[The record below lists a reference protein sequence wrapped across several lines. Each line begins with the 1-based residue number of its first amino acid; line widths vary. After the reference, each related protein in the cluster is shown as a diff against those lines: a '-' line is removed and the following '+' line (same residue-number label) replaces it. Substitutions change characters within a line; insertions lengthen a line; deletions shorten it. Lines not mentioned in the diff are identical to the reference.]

1 MKIIRDRVSAWTAVA
16 LFAVAIA
23 AAGGCKTAQ
32 KSTEAAKLDFTLKD
46 VNGHDVRLSDFK
58 GKPLLINFWATDCG
72 PCRLETPELVDLAAK
87 YKDRGLTIIG
97 ISISDTPQDIRTF
110 AAEFKVT
117 YPLLVGAGR
126 DDVADALGLGQA
138 IPMSVFV
145 TARRPRDAG
154 VPRQAD
160 SGPVLGLTR
169 PYPGSA
175 SWVTKAQAPAA
186 F

>member
-1 MKIIRDRVSAWTAVA
+1 MKTRRVSVWIAATLVA
-16 LFAVAIA
+16 LGMSAV
-23 AAGGCKTAQ
+23 GGCRKPS
-32 KSTEAAKLDFTLKD
+32 KPTEAAKLDFTLKD
-46 VNGHDVRLSDFK
+46 LNGHDVRLSDFK

-97 ISISDTPQDIRTF
+97 ISISDTPQDMRTF
-110 AAEFKVT
+110 AAEFKVP

-145 TARRPRDAG
+145 TAAG
-154 VPRQAD
+154 TVYGRLEGLAMPAFLDKQIQA
-160 SGPVLGLTR
+160 L
-169 PYPGSA
+169 
-175 SWVTKAQAPAA
+175 

>member
-1 MKIIRDRVSAWTAVA
+1 MNRRRVSVYLVATLVA
-16 LFAVAIA
+16 LGMGALSGCAKPQKIEIA
-23 AAGGCKTAQ
+23 Q
-32 KSTEAAKLDFTLKD
+32 LDFTLKD
-46 VNGHDVRLSDFK
+46 LDGHDVRLSDFK

-87 YKDRGLTIIG
+87 YQDRGLTIIG
-97 ISISDTPQDIRTF
+97 ISITDTPQDMRTF
-110 AAEFKVT
+110 AAEFKVP

-145 TARRPRDAG
+145 TKAG
-154 VPRQAD
+154 T
-160 SGPVLGLTR
+160 VLGRLEGLAR
-169 PYPGSA
+169 PA
-175 SWVTKAQAPAA
+175 FLDKQIQAL

>member
-1 MKIIRDRVSAWTAVA
+1 MRTLQRRGRPGVWIATLVVA
-16 LFAVAIA
+16 LGIGVL
-23 AAGGCKTAQ
+23 GGCDKRKAV
-32 KSTEAAKLDFTLKD
+32 EVLNLDFTLKD
-46 VNGHDVRLSDFK
+46 LNGRDVRLSDFK

-97 ISISDTPQDIRTF
+97 ISITDTPEDMKAF
-110 AAEFKVT
+110 AAEFKVP

-126 DDVADALGLGQA
+126 DDVADALGLGQG

-145 TARRPRDAG
+145 TAAG
-154 VPRQAD
+154 TVYGR
-160 SGPVLGLTR
+160 LEGLAM
-169 PYPGSA
+169 PA
-175 SWVTKAQAPAA
+175 FLDKQIKAL